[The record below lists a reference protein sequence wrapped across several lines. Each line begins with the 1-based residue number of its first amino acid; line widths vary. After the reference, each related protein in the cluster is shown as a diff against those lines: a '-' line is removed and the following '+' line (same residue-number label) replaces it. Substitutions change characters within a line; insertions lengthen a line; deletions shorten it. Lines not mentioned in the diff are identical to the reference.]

1 MRSSTESQKLT
12 RGQRIA
18 LGLAPDVDPDW
29 AEEFAIELRLLGVAG
44 ARIGDALGEVNSHC
58 QESKESARQA
68 FGDPADY
75 ARSLQLPI
83 HAGTSPR
90 SMLGSLSPVVLQ
102 VLGMWML
109 IRGFTAWRESGQLEI
124 TTAQLAVVVV
134 FVLLASLLARFADP
148 VKRFYAHHPAL
159 TPAIAVACG
168 VALEFGFSS
177 RFPNEGIWQLPVGW
191 SLAAGSAAQIGGIVW
206 VIMRQ
211 PNSGSSDGPV
221 TSPLDPIGKDLGY
234 YGIPGPLLKLV
245 SSSMLGPLML
255 TSGTLFLLA
264 VIWWLTR

>member
-1 MRSSTESQKLT
+1 MRSSIESQKLT

-18 LGLAPDVDPDW
+18 LGVAPDVDSDW
-29 AEEFAIELRLLGVAG
+29 AKDFAIELRLLGVAG

-58 QESKESARQA
+58 QESKESAPQA

-75 ARSLQLPI
+75 ARSLQLPLR
-83 HAGTSPR
+83 AGTSPR
-90 SMLGSLSPVVLQ
+90 AMLLSLSPVVLQ

-134 FVLLASLLARFADP
+134 LVLLASLLARFADA
-148 VKRFYAHHPAL
+148 VKRFYAHHPLL
-159 TPAIAVACG
+159 TSAIAVASG

-177 RFPNEGIWQLPVGW
+177 RFPGEGIWQLPAGW

-206 VIMRQ
+206 VVLRR
-211 PNSGSSDGPV
+211 PNSGSADGPV
-221 TSPLDPIGKDLGY
+221 TSPLDQTCKDLSY
-234 YGIPGPLLKLV
+234 YGIPGPVLKLV
-245 SSSMLGPLML
+245 SSSMLGPVML